1 MAAFAALAAPVAQ
14 RRRAPCVRC
23 CAAGDAQAAEPAFFA
38 AIRAAAPAVLAERQL
53 AIAGMDW
60 AGARLRVY
68 ISTAAD
74 VEGRADA
81 VGATVDECDFASKV
95 LGDLLDGG
103 DLVPAAAYTLEVS
116 TPGTME
122 VLTKERE
129 FEAFKG
135 FQVTVT
141 TAELFRGKDRFVG
154 TLHGRDDGALRL
166 NIKGRILAI
175 PRRVI
180 AEVRLDAPKEEE

>member
-1 MAAFAALAAPVAQ
+1 
-14 RRRAPCVRC
+14 VRC